1 MVKTLNKNGNSLAL
15 TLDKALLELMN
26 LDPEAPVVEIQAD
39 GDRLI
44 VSAASPERVAELQ
57 KQKAKARAAYQK
69 VKKRSFATHKKLA
82 E

>member
-26 LDPEAPVVEIQAD
+26 LDPDAPVVEITAD

-44 VSAASPERVAELQ
+44 VSAASPDRVKELQ
-57 KQKAKARAAYQK
+57 DRKKKVRAAYQK
-69 VKKRSFATHKKLA
+69 VKKRYDETFKKLA